1 MDWWPPIEVRWYVG
15 LIGCDLSD
23 RDQRQADI
31 AHFLEQAME
40 CRLVGDKTMNRGGA
54 VALMGKAESVKA
66 GGPSGIQVSLEADF
80 NRPGF

>member
-1 MDWWPPIEVRWYVG
+1 MWIGGHLSRCDGYVG

-40 CRLVGDKTMNRGGA
+40 SRLVADKTMNDGGA
-54 VALMGKAESVKA
+54 GAEVGA
-66 GGPSGIQVSLEADF
+66 GEFATKEFD
-80 NRPGF
+80 